1 MTRRVLVAVI
11 VYDGRA
17 FVPRAL
23 ESIARLTTHSRT
35 QVDVLVL
42 DDASPDPGWSEELS
56 TLCTSLGIGYYCSPR
71 NLGIPRNMNLA
82 LLRAEAEGYDACV
95 LLNSDVVVPLNLVD
109 SLAAVADT
117 STTIAS
123 VTAWANDV
131 SVYSLAN
138 TQAAEMLSS
147 QDRLD
152 AVSASLAEEFGATGI
167 ELPTGVGFCLYIPQR
182 AIADVGLLDPVF
194 GRGYAEEVDWCCRAT
209 NAGWHHVLA
218 PSAFVFHMG
227 SATNSAAGV
236 LQKGMRTVVVNEAIV
251 DHRFPDYRDRLAE
264 WAGRDPLAPIRAR
277 ALRRL
282 VSDAARLRG
291 VVVDATWLHRPG
303 PGGAAVDDRV
313 RVVVAPDGPVAVAVA
328 HVDGWE
334 LVMTV
339 GPEGVLHTIAGLL
352 GVRAEEIRLLDRGA
366 QAGRLTVEAVAGGV
380 PLRSLARYPER
391 V

>member
-35 QVDVLVL
+35 QIDVLVL

-56 TLCTSLGIGYYCSPR
+56 TLCSSLGIGYYCSPR

-131 SVYSLAN
+131 SIYSLAN
-138 TQAAEMLSS
+138 TQSAEMLSS

-152 AVSASLAEEFGATGI
+152 AVSASLAEEFGAIGI
-167 ELPTGVGFCLYIPQR
+167 
-182 AIADVGLLDPVF
+182 
-194 GRGYAEEVDWCCRAT
+194 
-209 NAGWHHVLA
+209 
-218 PSAFVFHMG
+218 
-227 SATNSAAGV
+227 
-236 LQKGMRTVVVNEAIV
+236 
-251 DHRFPDYRDRLAE
+251 
-264 WAGRDPLAPIRAR
+264 
-277 ALRRL
+277 
-282 VSDAARLRG
+282 
-291 VVVDATWLHRPG
+291 
-303 PGGAAVDDRV
+303 
-313 RVVVAPDGPVAVAVA
+313 
-328 HVDGWE
+328 
-334 LVMTV
+334 
-339 GPEGVLHTIAGLL
+339 
-352 GVRAEEIRLLDRGA
+352 
-366 QAGRLTVEAVAGGV
+366 
-380 PLRSLARYPER
+380 
-391 V
+391 